1 MKELKLEQ
9 LQSKFAGSI
18 VKKASKY
25 YVTYPNSS
33 REYGYKCNL
42 KQLAEKLNNEV
53 EEFLGDD
60 TIYQTKNKSSFNR
73 YIATLDNAEKE
84 RDMLSQENFLALLP
98 ENIKKV
104 YELSEAGERYRTSY
118 SNVEYKK
125 YVLLAKVNRRKET
138 VELII
143 DINEQLKI
151 PSTSYINYYTVCT
164 FSNQYINTEM
174 VKFDIDQFIKNKV
187 NEFKNSKMFYE

>member
-9 LQSKFAGSI
+9 LQSKFVGSI
-18 VKKASKY
+18 VKKSSKY
-25 YVTYPNSS
+25 YVTYPNST

-42 KQLAEKLNNEV
+42 KQLAEKLNIEV

-60 TIYQTKNKSSFNR
+60 TVYQTKNKSSFNR
-73 YIATLDNAEKE
+73 YITTLNNAEKE
-84 RDMLSQENFLALLP
+84 RDILSQESFLSLLP

-104 YELSEAGERYRTSY
+104 YELSQEGER
-118 SNVEYKK
+118 SNSFNKVERKVF
-125 YVLLAKVNRRKET
+125 VLFAKVNRRKET
-138 VELII
+138 IELII

-151 PSTSYINYYTVCT
+151 PSTSYISYYRICT